1 MRSASHAVTDRNGLL
16 EMQASIEQVHVS
28 EPIGTYIVDIVSST
42 RTSQRVQVGA
52 SPRGSLAILKLS
64 RAKAALE
71 GRDFVTPEDVKAV
84 AVPALSHRLISE
96 TGALGAESAS
106 GRCRARVAR
115 NGSGAGCRGFAHA
128 HGMTRS
134 PSPKVGAYA
143 GLAALGL
150 LAAVALR
157 LPELVLLAAPF
168 AVVATAQRVSGAHT
182 THRGRG
188 RARPRAR
195 PRRRIARRLDPV
207 RAGEAVERLDVLLEL
222 PAGLELEDGDNPS
235 TLRLVEGG
243 ERLLSLRLRCARWGA
258 FRVGRIHLRAH
269 DHFGMFRHEVTIDAR
284 QPLKVYPT
292 EEAVRTLLRP
302 SETQVFSGNHVARQ
316 KAEGIEFADI
326 RQFVAGDRVRHVNW
340 RATARRGE
348 LWVNEHHAERNA
360 DVVIFLDV
368 FAEARRGER
377 STLDPALRAAA
388 SLAARYLRQR
398 DRVGFV
404 SYGGMLNWLL
414 PATGARQLYRI
425 VDAMLDTQI
434 ILSYAWQ
441 DLVVVPRAHPSPRQ
455 ALVLALTPLLDD
467 RAATALLDLRARGF
481 DLIVIEISPLALVVP
496 KQGEI
501 RTSRTGC
508 GGCAVMRSAVAS
520 SERVFPWRS
529 GTTTRHSRL
538 PWRRWKHFA
547 GRQEPRACRHRA
559 GSPCAPRCR
568 RRVLG

>member
-1 MRSASHAVTDRNGLL
+1 M
-16 EMQASIEQVHVS
+16 
-28 EPIGTYIVDIVSST
+28 
-42 RTSQRVQVGA
+42 
-52 SPRGSLAILKLS
+52 K
-64 RAKAALE
+64 
-71 GRDFVTPEDVKAV
+71 
-84 AVPALSHRLISE
+84 
-96 TGALGAESAS
+96 
-106 GRCRARVAR
+106 
-115 NGSGAGCRGFAHA
+115 
-128 HGMTRS
+128 RS
-134 PSPKVGAYA
+134 PTPKLGAYA

-150 LAAVALR
+150 LAALALR

-168 AVVATAQRVSGAHT
+168 ALVAAVS
-182 THRGRG
+182 
-188 RARPRAR
+188 P
-195 PRRRIARRLDPV
+195 LQV
-207 RAGEAVERLDVLLEL
+207 RAPRIEVEVELDRERALEGELLDVSIRFRPGDGVERLDVLLEL
-222 PAGLELEDGDNPS
+222 SAGLEVEEGTNPC
-235 TLRLVEGG
+235 TLHLVEGE
-243 ERLLSLRLRCARWGA
+243 ERLLPLRLRCTRWGG

-269 DHFGMFRHEVTIDAR
+269 DHFGMFRHEAVIDAR

-302 SETQVFSGNHVARQ
+302 TDTQVFSGNHVARQ

-326 RQFVAGDRVRHVNW
+326 REFVAGDRVRHVNW

-404 SYGGMLNWLL
+404 SFGGMLNWLL

-441 DLVVVPRAHPSPRQ
+441 DLVVVPRRTLPPQ

-481 DLIVIEISPLALVVP
+481 DLSVIEISPLAFVVP
-496 KQGEI
+496 KKGEI
-501 RTSRTGC
+501 QDIAHRLWRLRRD
-508 GGCAVMRSAVAS
+508 AVR
-520 SERVFPWRS
+520 
-529 GTTTRHSRL
+529 
-538 PWRRWKHFA
+538 
-547 GRQEPRACRHRA
+547 GRFERA
-559 GSPCAPRCR
+559 GVPVAVWDDDSSLTVAMEEAETFR
-568 RRVLG
+568 RQARTAHV